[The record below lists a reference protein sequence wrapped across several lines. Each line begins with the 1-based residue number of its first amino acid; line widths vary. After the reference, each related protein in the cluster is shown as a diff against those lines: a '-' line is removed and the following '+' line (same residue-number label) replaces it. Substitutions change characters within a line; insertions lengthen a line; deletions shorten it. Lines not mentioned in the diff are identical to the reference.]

1 MEEFVFIKC
10 QKINDLISTGNER
23 EARDC
28 MIQLLDDLKKNINE
42 WEAYGG
48 TGILYTNSE
57 EVLQEVY
64 RKIEMVE

>member
-1 MEEFVFIKC
+1 MPRFGG
-10 QKINDLISTGNER
+10 GNS
-23 EARDC
+23 
-28 MIQLLDDLKKNINE
+28 IGYITNINE

-48 TGILYTNSE
+48 TGILFTNSE